1 MEEQSP
7 PLNPV
12 SSRLV
17 EWILFSILVGLSIT
31 GPLADPDLWWH
42 LTIGRWIVGHG
53 ELPESELWNR
63 FGFGKPFVP
72 YSWSFEIFVAILE
85 RLGELKGV
93 LIAQMFLVAIIAI
106 GVAWFF
112 GRVAE
117 DMFFGV
123 LVAAVVT
130 SGFVAQYTLRPQ
142 SIVWLLCAGLVWL
155 SLEVREKGLS
165 SSRLLGIGGL
175 MILWANLH
183 ITTVIGIAILALL
196 LFERGAPRRWLVPLG
211 VGLAATCCTPH
222 LGYEWIVFF
231 SKADHPLGLRS
242 VAEFGPGTI
251 LDYPVAI
258 LGTLVALLLL
268 LLHSVP
274 RSVPLPLLVLSG
286 VFTLGGLAVV
296 KFLPFAL
303 VLVGY
308 SICAAWCHTKRAAP
322 VGLMRNLVE
331 GFGRLSRL
339 TSLLSGAGL
348 NFLLLSVI
356 VVKCHRI
363 ISESPVAQ
371 TSVPEAAVD
380 FMIKNNLPRPFM
392 NTFGEGGY
400 MMYRLSNQ
408 DGKLMAEDRVNID
421 GRTNINDPEIMVANQ
436 RALDGRLGW
445 EGYLKRVD
453 PETILWRNRSPL
465 VAILLASGE
474 WCRVYANGSSEFG
487 HSVFL
492 RRARAG
498 SEGLPPCLRE
508 STK

>member
-1 MEEQSP
+1 
-7 PLNPV
+7 
-12 SSRLV
+12 
-17 EWILFSILVGLSIT
+17 
-31 GPLADPDLWWH
+31 
-42 LTIGRWIVGHG
+42 
-53 ELPESELWNR
+53 
-63 FGFGKPFVP
+63 
-72 YSWSFEIFVAILE
+72 
-85 RLGELKGV
+85 
-93 LIAQMFLVAIIAI
+93 
-106 GVAWFF
+106 
-112 GRVAE
+112 
-117 DMFFGV
+117 
-123 LVAAVVT
+123 
-130 SGFVAQYTLRPQ
+130 
-142 SIVWLLCAGLVWL
+142 
-155 SLEVREKGLS
+155 
-165 SSRLLGIGGL
+165 
-175 MILWANLH
+175 
-183 ITTVIGIAILALL
+183 
-196 LFERGAPRRWLVPLG
+196 
-211 VGLAATCCTPH
+211 
-222 LGYEWIVFF
+222 
-231 SKADHPLGLRS
+231 
-242 VAEFGPGTI
+242 
-251 LDYPVAI
+251 
-258 LGTLVALLLL
+258 
-268 LLHSVP
+268 
-274 RSVPLPLLVLSG
+274 
-286 VFTLGGLAVV
+286 VV